1 MLFTKCYSCDEL
13 AVPVVLYIREPSS
26 MAEFV
31 EPACDCSVRHD
42 EVVTAHASPVL
53 AIPCQWP
60 QACSG
65 AGEWRAALSLLD
77 DVQAEGL
84 RPGGAAYV
92 AAMAA
97 CARGGVVER
106 ALELLDRVLVEHP
119 GDETARRRGYL

>member
-1 MLFTKCYSCDEL
+1 
-13 AVPVVLYIREPSS
+13 
-26 MAEFV
+26 MADFV
-31 EPACDCSVRHD
+31 QPDYECSVRRG
-42 EVVTAHASPVL
+42 EVITVHASPVL
-53 AIPCQWP
+53 TFPCQWS

-77 DVQAEGL
+77 DVQAQGL

-119 GDETARRRGYL
+119 GDETARRNSCFRR

>member
-1 MLFTKCYSCDEL
+1 MWDVTSTALF
-13 AVPVVLYIREPSS
+13 VVWWYPLKRLPFSPSP
-26 MAEFV
+26 FN
-31 EPACDCSVRHD
+31 D
-42 EVVTAHASPVL
+42 
-53 AIPCQWP
+53 P

-119 GDETARRRGYL
+119 GDETARHCCLFFCRR